1 MRFYKGLILSFL
13 FAFAGSTAFAGYD
26 SYIKI
31 VSPGN
36 ESDFYAYNDGLNDLK
51 ETFNGE
57 VSSDCVS
64 IRVLW
69 SPVSYKAIEEY
80 LVRGGK
86 KNPGDT
92 NPIDDF
98 VLKQYQSG
106 STTFIYNVSGRFEN
120 LAYGSN
126 YYKFVATFKDG
137 AIKICDFMCYVHNG
151 GMAERAKPVIYL
163 YPQKTQ
169 KINVKVEPAGGV
181 TESIPPYNKGW
192 TVSATPESEITDL
205 LGDKNKSYP
214 YLFWESN
221 DGSDDIDMTEG
232 FVVESKKLQSF
243 FEEKLALLGLNKKEI
258 ADFTEY
264 WVPELSGKKYVFIT
278 FYSQKRIDEEAPL
291 TVSPKP
297 DTVIRVYFDHKKL
310 DKKINVKPQTL
321 TSPERKGFTVVEW
334 GGKRYK

>member
-1 MRFYKGLILSFL
+1 MRFYKGIILLFL

-169 KINVKVEPAGGV
+169 KINVKV
-181 TESIPPYNKGW
+181 
-192 TVSATPESEITDL
+192 
-205 LGDKNKSYP
+205 
-214 YLFWESN
+214 
-221 DGSDDIDMTEG
+221 
-232 FVVESKKLQSF
+232 
-243 FEEKLALLGLNKKEI
+243 
-258 ADFTEY
+258 
-264 WVPELSGKKYVFIT
+264 
-278 FYSQKRIDEEAPL
+278 
-291 TVSPKP
+291 
-297 DTVIRVYFDHKKL
+297 
-310 DKKINVKPQTL
+310 
-321 TSPERKGFTVVEW
+321 
-334 GGKRYK
+334 